1 MKRKTGSILL
11 SCVMGAALFSGCT
24 ITISPA
30 SPGTSSDT
38 AVQSEPE
45 TEETPS
51 SDNPTTPAPTTSQQV
66 AQATATPVPQP
77 TEPPVE
83 PSAVPSTGDA
93 SGDGQEYTDLSFL
106 TEEQQQLYTTACEM
120 GYGLYGMGGN
130 LMNLLSYRPVTD
142 SEGFRVT
149 VMENYELY
157 DASYD
162 TFSGQIHQI
171 FTDNCL
177 NATDYAI
184 KFIDYDGNVAVD
196 GWMTDEMVEGTTI
209 QVNEAYPDTYR
220 LVSNTEDEVTFTLI
234 SHYDRNGWNDIDDPM
249 DVYTIEYP
257 IRLVDTDSGW
267 RVDEFHTTRFG

>member
-11 SCVMGAALFSGCT
+11 SCALGAALLSGCT

-51 SDNPTTPAPTTSQQV
+51 SGDPATPVPTASPQA
-66 AQATATPVPQP
+66 AQPTATPAPQP
-77 TEPPVE
+77 TEPP
-83 PSAVPSTGDA
+83 AVPSTGDA

-106 TEEQQQLYTTACEM
+106 TDDQQRLYTAAYEM
-120 GYGLYGMGGN
+120 SFGLYGMGGN
-130 LMNLLSYRPVTD
+130 LMDTLGYLPVSNIDGRT
-142 SEGFRVT
+142 VT

-157 DASYD
+157 DAPYD
-162 TFSGQIHQI
+162 VFSEQIHQV

-177 NATDYAI
+177 DTTDYAT
-184 KFIDYDGNVAVD
+184 KFINYDGSVAVHA
-196 GWMTDEMVEGTTI
+196 WMTDEMVEGTTI

-220 LVSNTEDEVTFTLI
+220 PVSSTEDEVTFTLI

-257 IRLVDTDSGW
+257 IRLVNTAAGW

>member
-1 MKRKTGSILL
+1 MKRKTGSVLL
-11 SCVMGAALFSGCT
+11 SCVMGAALLSGCT
-24 ITISPA
+24 ITIAPA

-38 AVQSEPE
+38 AVQSESE

-51 SDNPTTPAPTTSQQV
+51 SGDPSTPVPTDSPQA
-66 AQATATPVPQP
+66 AQPTATPAPQP
-77 TEPPVE
+77 TEPPAE

-106 TEEQQQLYTTACEM
+106 TDDQQRLYMAAYEM
-120 GYGLYGMGGN
+120 SDGLYGMGGN
-130 LMNLLSYRPVTD
+130 LMYLWGYQPVTD
-142 SEGFRVT
+142 IEGKRVT

-162 TFSGQIHQI
+162 AFSDQIHRI

-177 NATDYAI
+177 DTTDYAV
-184 KFIDYDGNVAVD
+184 KFIDYDGSVAVD
-196 GWMTDEMVEGTTI
+196 GWMTDETVEGTTI

-220 LVSNTEDEVTFTLI
+220 PVSSTEDEVTFTLI

-257 IRLVDTDSGW
+257 IRLVNTAAGW
-267 RVDEFHTTRFG
+267 RVDEFHTTEFG

>member
-1 MKRKTGSILL
+1 MKRRIGSVLL
-11 SCVMGAALFSGCT
+11 SCVLGAVLLSGCT
-24 ITISPA
+24 ITIAPA
-30 SPGTSSDT
+30 SPGTSSDS
-38 AVQSEPE
+38 AVQSEQE
-45 TEETPS
+45 AS
-51 SDNPTTPAPTTSQQV
+51 SSSESAMSAPTASPQVAQPTTSP
-66 AQATATPVPQP
+66 TSQP
-77 TEPPVE
+77 TEA
-83 PSAVPSTGDA
+83 PSESAASPSTGSA

-162 TFSGQIHQI
+162 TFSDQIHQI

-184 KFIDYDGNVAVD
+184 KFIDYDGNVAMD

-220 LVSNTEDEVTFTLI
+220 LVSSTEDEVTFTLI
-234 SHYDRNGWNDIDDPM
+234 SHYDRNGWNNIDDPM

>member
-30 SPGTSSDT
+30 SPGTSPDT

-77 TEPPVE
+77 TETPAESSVVL
-83 PSAVPSTGDA
+83 SMGDA

-162 TFSGQIHQI
+162 TFSDQIHQI

-220 LVSNTEDEVTFTLI
+220 LVSSTEDEVTFTLI

>member
-30 SPGTSSDT
+30 SPGTFSDT

-51 SDNPTTPAPTTSQQV
+51 SGDPATPAPTTSQQV

-77 TEPPVE
+77 TETPAESSV
-83 PSAVPSTGDA
+83 VLSTGDT

-162 TFSGQIHQI
+162 TFSDQIHQI

-220 LVSNTEDEVTFTLI
+220 LVSSTEDEVTFTLI

>member
-51 SDNPTTPAPTTSQQV
+51 SGEPAASAPTASPQVAQPTTSP
-66 AQATATPVPQP
+66 TSQP
-77 TEPPVE
+77 TEAPSE
-83 PSAVPSTGDA
+83 SAVPPSTDSA

-162 TFSGQIHQI
+162 TFS
-171 FTDNCL
+171 T
-177 NATDYAI
+177 
-184 KFIDYDGNVAVD
+184 K
-196 GWMTDEMVEGTTI
+196 
-209 QVNEAYPDTYR
+209 
-220 LVSNTEDEVTFTLI
+220 S
-234 SHYDRNGWNDIDDPM
+234 
-249 DVYTIEYP
+249 
-257 IRLVDTDSGW
+257 IRYLRITA
-267 RVDEFHTTRFG
+267 

>member
-1 MKRKTGSILL
+1 MRRQIGSILL
-11 SCVMGAALFSGCT
+11 SCMMGAALLSGCT
-24 ITISPA
+24 FASTPA
-30 SPGTSSDT
+30 TSGTSPDSS
-38 AVQSEPE
+38 AQSEQE
-45 TEETPS
+45 VPS
-51 SDNPTTPAPTTSQQV
+51 SSESAASAPTASSQATQPTTSP
-66 AQATATPVPQP
+66 TSQP
-77 TEPPVE
+77 TEA
-83 PSAVPSTGDA
+83 PSESAASTSTGSA

-162 TFSGQIHQI
+162 TFSDQIHQI

-220 LVSNTEDEVTFTLI
+220 LVSSTEDEVTFTLI

>member
-1 MKRKTGSILL
+1 
-11 SCVMGAALFSGCT
+11 
-24 ITISPA
+24 
-30 SPGTSSDT
+30 
-38 AVQSEPE
+38 
-45 TEETPS
+45 
-51 SDNPTTPAPTTSQQV
+51 
-66 AQATATPVPQP
+66 
-77 TEPPVE
+77 
-83 PSAVPSTGDA
+83 
-93 SGDGQEYTDLSFL
+93 
-106 TEEQQQLYTTACEM
+106 M

-162 TFSGQIHQI
+162 TFSDQIHQI

-220 LVSNTEDEVTFTLI
+220 LVSSTEDEVTFTLI

>member
-30 SPGTSSDT
+30 SPGTSPDT

-51 SDNPTTPAPTTSQQV
+51 SDNPTTPAPTTFQQV

-77 TEPPVE
+77 TETPAESSVVL
-83 PSAVPSTGDA
+83 SMGDA

-162 TFSGQIHQI
+162 TFSDQIHQI

-220 LVSNTEDEVTFTLI
+220 LVSSTEDEVTFTLI

>member
-1 MKRKTGSILL
+1 MIRKIGSILL
-11 SCVMGAALFSGCT
+11 SCVMGAALLSGCT

-51 SDNPTTPAPTTSQQV
+51 SGDPATPVPTASP
-66 AQATATPVPQP
+66 QAVQPTATPAPQP

-220 LVSNTEDEVTFTLI
+220 LVSSTEDEVTFTLI